1 MVCSLIEVIPFFQLQ
16 HSSLQDFT
24 EALLFAF
31 LVLYFRLQPLV
42 LVFFLHFQQPKYV
55 CFQLTLA
62 SLQPELLLL
71 SFIQELSLIFYI
83 LKAIICSLI
92 KSTFMNF
99 FTRHGYL
106 PLWFTKVLP
115 MKLFFIL
122 VQFILS
128 AKLLLF
134 FPRSFI
140 LQSLTKP

>member
-1 MVCSLIEVIPFFQLQ
+1 
-16 HSSLQDFT
+16 
-24 EALLFAF
+24 
-31 LVLYFRLQPLV
+31 
-42 LVFFLHFQQPKYV
+42 
-55 CFQLTLA
+55 
-62 SLQPELLLL
+62 
-71 SFIQELSLIFYI
+71 
-83 LKAIICSLI
+83 
-92 KSTFMNF
+92 MNF

-140 LQSLTKP
+140 LQSLTKPQFIQVVQRPQLYFQAWLQFSLLKPLAMAEPVCFFKFLLALRFIIQPLQFLRFIIQFLQALKIPKLKVCFILYSIQVYDPLIHFSSIIP